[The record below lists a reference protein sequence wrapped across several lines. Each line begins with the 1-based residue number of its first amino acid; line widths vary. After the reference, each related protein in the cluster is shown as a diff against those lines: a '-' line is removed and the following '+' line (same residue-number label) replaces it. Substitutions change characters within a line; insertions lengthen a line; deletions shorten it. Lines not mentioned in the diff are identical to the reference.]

1 MTGQESSRARIAD
14 LGGLVEVGPGRVRL
28 GTCTTTFPFRA
39 PELLSGQNQASGAL
53 WLRADVWAL
62 GITMAQVCGLD
73 FFKVGSARIKPDEE
87 KLLHNK
93 LRLMVGTSKGAV

>member
-1 MTGQESSRARIAD
+1 MW
-14 LGGLVEVGPGRVRL
+14 V
-28 GTCTTTFPFRA
+28 
-39 PELLSGQNQASGAL
+39 
-53 WLRADVWAL
+53 L